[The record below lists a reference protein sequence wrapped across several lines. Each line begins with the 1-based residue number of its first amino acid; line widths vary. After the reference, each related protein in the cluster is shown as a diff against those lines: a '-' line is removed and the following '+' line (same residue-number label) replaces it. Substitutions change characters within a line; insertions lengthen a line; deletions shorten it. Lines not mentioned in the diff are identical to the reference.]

1 MATTTN
7 TVNTGLKT
15 VTPKL
20 LNLTTTNVRN
30 QRTLIWLQNQS
41 STVNWSK
48 WDAVTCGLESYK
60 SWSKRNAKIVGVI
73 ITDLENND
81 KRFKELVETSKN
93 VSLML
98 LSQTVL
104 ALKSQE
110 FWSENFDNILNL
122 DSILDQY
129 PFIETPWDNTLD
141 DAVTI
146 FGILYRY
153 NRIVD
158 CNNTIVR
165 PTSNITF
172 ARNIQPQQVWVFTQF
187 FKHKDS
193 NRYQEIKECLKRN
206 CASPYVDKVVLINE
220 KDYSQEYK
228 RALGSTRV
236 EQIVNMAT
244 KIQQVISGRRLT
256 YADFLKYVHDEV
268 PNGVFV
274 ILCNADI
281 YFGDSLVD
289 LWKINMVDKMFG
301 LLRWDVNDKCDE
313 TTAKLFGPRADSQD
327 SWIFLSDSIKSRTWD
342 YKAFNF
348 QLGQPGCDNAFAGHI
363 LRQKFLLSNPA
374 LTFKSFHLHN
384 TNIRNYDKK
393 DAIRADIYIN
403 LAPTYIIDSKQVST
417 PPSQGAAS
425 ANTISNELAGFEIKS
440 SSMSNEI
447 TYCTMLEKAG
457 RYKWEPSVE
466 NYYFEAAIPLY
477 KWKKSCV
484 TPNGLVYDLYNIYT
498 GSRAEEFNYWASA
511 TVTPLTPLQKCDK
524 MFAIPFKN
532 TDVFKNPDVYIL
544 NYVSRC
550 VRLLKSYPG
559 TSFWIPHNFMEYME
573 YFEWPKERPKEQSK
587 ERSKERHNINPIFF
601 DENTACYA
609 QEVIGFI
616 PGPLELGIEDIQAL
630 RELYPSWV
638 EKPCGKICSVVLGS
652 SITREFAEENITK
665 FLHAAISECDEDWTI
680 RFVTEEDYASY
691 DSLMGASLCIFMG
704 LEAATWAKL
713 WALPKGCCVVEF
725 QQELNVAGEFQHL
738 AHVAGFKSWVLL
750 LSKGSVKDVQE
761 QIMEQLQ
768 KWYKKN
774 EGELVF

>member
-1 MATTTN
+1 MATT
-7 TVNTGLKT
+7 V
-15 VTPKL
+15 VPKL
-20 LNLTTTNVRN
+20 LNLTTSIVRD

-41 STVNWSK
+41 NTVNWSK
-48 WDAVTCGLESYK
+48 WAAVVCGVESYK
-60 SWSKRNAKIVGVI
+60 SWSKRNAKIVGIV
-73 ITDLENND
+73 ITDLEHINTH
-81 KRFKELVETSKN
+81 FKDLFEISKN

-98 LSQTVL
+98 LSQKILIT
-104 ALKSQE
+104 KSQE

-122 DSILDQY
+122 DNVLDQY

-146 FGILYRY
+146 FGILCRY

-158 CNNTIVR
+158 CNNSLLRT
-165 PTSNITF
+165 TSNITF
-172 ARNIQPQQVWVFTQF
+172 AKNIQPPQVWVFTQF

-193 NRYQEIKECLKRN
+193 SRYQEIKECLKRN
-206 CASPYVDKVVLINE
+206 CVNPYIDKVVLINE
-220 KDYSQEYK
+220 KDYSTEYK
-228 RALGSTRV
+228 KILGSTRV
-236 EQIVNMAT
+236 EQIINRVT
-244 KIQQVISGRRLT
+244 KIQQVISGRRLA
-256 YADFLKYVHDEV
+256 YADFLNYVHDHV

-281 YFGDSLVD
+281 YFGDSLLD
-289 LWKINMVDKMFG
+289 LWKINMADKMFG
-301 LLRWDVNDKCDE
+301 LLRWDVDDKCNE
-313 TTAKLFGPRADSQD
+313 KTAKLFGPRADSQD
-327 SWIFLSDSIKSRTWD
+327 SWVFLSDSIKSRTWD
-342 YKAFNF
+342 YQKFNF

-363 LRQKFLLSNPA
+363 LRQKILLSNPA

-403 LAPTYIIDSKQVST
+403 LAPTYIIDSKQVVA
-417 PPSQGAAS
+417 PPCGS
-425 ANTISNELAGFEIKS
+425 APLTISNELAAFEVKS

-477 KWKKSCV
+477 KWNKSCV

-498 GSRAEEFNYWASA
+498 GKNEEERFNYWTSA
-511 TVTPLTPLQKCDK
+511 VVTPLTPLQKRKK

-532 TDVFKNPDVYIL
+532 TDVFKHPDTYIL
-544 NYVSRC
+544 NYLSRYA
-550 VRLLKSYPG
+550 RLIKSHPG
-559 TSFWIPHNFMEYME
+559 TSFWIPYNFMEYLE
-573 YFEWPKERPKEQSK
+573 YFEWSNQELSYV
-587 ERSKERHNINPIFF
+587 IF

-609 QEVIGFI
+609 EEVVGFL

-638 EKPCGKICSVVLGS
+638 EKPCGKVCSVVIGS
-652 SITREFAEENITK
+652 WLTQAFAEEEITQ
-665 FLHAAISECDEDWTI
+665 FLRDKELDEDWTI
-680 RFVTEEDYASY
+680 RFVSESDYASY
-691 DSLMGASLCIFMG
+691 DSLIGASLCILVG
-704 LEAATWAKL
+704 GEAKTWTKL
-713 WALPKGCCVVEF
+713 WSLPKGCCVIEF
-725 QQELNVAGEFQHL
+725 QQELNISGEFQHL

-761 QIMEQLQ
+761 QIVEQLQ
-768 KWYKKN
+768 KWFNKN
-774 EGELVF
+774 EGGLVF

>member
-1 MATTTN
+1 MATTVAN
-7 TVNTGLKT
+7 TGVNTGVNTGLKT

-20 LNLTTTNVRN
+20 LNLTTSIVRN

-41 STVNWSK
+41 TTVNWSK
-48 WDAVTCGLESYK
+48 WDAVVCGLESYK
-60 SWSKRNAKIVGVI
+60 SWSKRNAKIVGIV
-73 ITDLENND
+73 ITDLEDNNNN
-81 KRFKELVETSKN
+81 FKDLFEISKN

-98 LSQTVL
+98 LSQKVL

-122 DSILDQY
+122 DNVVEQY
-129 PFIETPWDNTLD
+129 PFIEQSWNNTLD

-146 FGILYRY
+146 LGILCRY
-153 NRIVD
+153 NRIID
-158 CNNTIVR
+158 CNSTILR

-172 ARNIQPQQVWVFTQF
+172 AKNIQPPQVWVFTQF

-206 CASPYVDKVVLINE
+206 CACPYVDKVVLINE
-220 KDYSQEYK
+220 KDYSTEYK
-228 RALGSTRV
+228 KILGSTRV
-236 EQIVNMAT
+236 EQIVNRVT

-256 YADFLKYVHDEV
+256 YADFLNYVHDQV

-281 YFGDSLVD
+281 YFGDSLLD
-289 LWKINMVDKMFG
+289 LWKINMADKMFG
-301 LLRWDVNDKCDE
+301 LLRWDVDDKCNE
-313 TTAKLFGPRADSQD
+313 ETAKLFGPRADSQD
-327 SWIFLSDSIKSRTWD
+327 SWVFLSDSIKSRTWD
-342 YKAFNF
+342 YQKFNF

-403 LAPTYIIDSKQVST
+403 LAPSYIIDSKQVVA
-417 PPSQGAAS
+417 PGGVPL
-425 ANTISNELAGFEIKS
+425 TISNELAAFEVKS

-477 KWKKSCV
+477 KWNKSCV
-484 TPNGLVYDLYNIYT
+484 TPNGLVYDLHTIYT
-498 GSRAEEFNYWASA
+498 GKEEERFNYWASA
-511 TVTPLTPLQKCDK
+511 VVTPLTPLQKRDK

-544 NYVSRC
+544 NYISRC
-550 VRLLKSYPG
+550 VRLLKSHPG
-559 TSFWIPHNFMEYME
+559 TSFWIPYNFVEYME
-573 YFEWPKERPKEQSK
+573 YFDWSK
-587 ERSKERHNINPIFF
+587 EREDQKKFNPVFF
-601 DENTACYA
+601 DDNTACYA
-609 QEVIGFI
+609 EEVVGFL

-630 RELYPSWV
+630 REIYPAWV
-638 EKPCGKICSVVLGS
+638 EKPCGKVCSVVIGS
-652 SITREFAEENITK
+652 WLTQEFVEEEITK
-665 FLHAAISECDEDWTI
+665 FLYTKQGECDEDWTI
-680 RFVTEEDYASY
+680 RFVSESDYASY
-691 DSLMGASLCIFMG
+691 DSLTGASLCIFIG
-704 LEAATWAKL
+704 GEKEAKTWTKL

-725 QQELNVAGEFQHL
+725 QQELNIYGEFQHL

-750 LSKGSVKDVQE
+750 LSKGSVKDVRE

-768 KWYKKN
+768 KWFNKN